1 MKKRKLLTLISIIII
16 LLLIP
21 LTTIFTNEFN
31 SDEIRK
37 ITNNNQEGYFISIEY
52 WQEIRLIINDYRFLQ
67 EKYKLLQANYNLL
80 NGINIE
86 LEAQIKK
93 DMIYKRGSTIKNI
106 ILATLA
112 GIALLSIGVA
122 ICVGVI
128 KYNQYFYK

>member
-1 MKKRKLLTLISIIII
+1 M
-16 LLLIP
+16 
-21 LTTIFTNEFN
+21 
-31 SDEIRK
+31 
-37 ITNNNQEGYFISIEY
+37 
-52 WQEIRLIINDYRFLQ
+52 Q